1 MNLTEQLRQ
10 RILKGIPGAEVSITT
25 EDEVHFKALVIA
37 EAFAGKNT
45 LQRHRMVY
53 HALGNSFEQGLHAME
68 LKTLTPE
75 QTKHE

>member
-1 MNLTEQLRQ
+1 MNLQEEVKQ
-10 RILKGIPGAEVSITT
+10 RILAGIPGSEVRVFS
-25 EDEVHFKALVIA
+25 EDGVHFNALVIA

-75 QTKHE
+75 QANHE